1 MQELGG
7 GPAPAQIEAGPGAGG
22 YDQGDSDNQR
32 PWQRAPT
39 GGPAPWRSRNEDSGN
54 QGGAAPW
61 ARDRGNDRDE
71 DRGGY
76 GQNDYYGNQGYG
88 QGYDQGYGQ
97 SGAAPWQQ
105 QAPGTQSGYGG
116 YPGYGGYGAAP
127 GMGAPPGL
135 PQQGAAG
142 MSAPPG
148 LDAQGLNALI
158 QQYSQ
163 APPPPPSGEAPPPP
177 PGDQPPPPPPG
188 EQPPPP
194 PPPGN

>member
-7 GPAPAQIEAGPGAGG
+7 NSAPAQIEAGPGG
-22 YDQGDSDNQR
+22 YDQGGAENQK
-32 PWQRAPT
+32 PWQRGPT
-39 GGPAPWRSRNEDSGN
+39 GAAAPWRSRNEDSGN
-54 QGGAAPW
+54 DSRAAPW
-61 ARDRGNDRDE
+61 ARDRNNRDD

-88 QGYDQGYGQ
+88 QGYDQSYGQ
-97 SGAAPWQQ
+97 GGAAPWQQ
-105 QAPGTQSGYGG
+105 QAPGTQAGYG

-135 PQQGAAG
+135 PQQGTG
-142 MSAPPG
+142 MAAPPG
-148 LDAQGLNALI
+148 LNAQGLNALI
-158 QQYSQ
+158 EQYSQ
-163 APPPPPSGEAPPPP
+163 PPPPPPAGEAPPPP

-188 EQPPPP
+188 DQPPPP